1 MEIVIADYYFYRLA
15 PFTYDAWNSPDLLAK
30 VSEVAGVELVP
41 AFDFDIAN
49 INISVGGG
57 SVNLTAKKN
66 MPLDY
71 ELSSVAWHF
80 DSFPFVC
87 VTMISNCEGMVGGET
102 ALKTATGEVMKVR
115 GPAMV
120 RPLLPPYRS

>member
-1 MEIVIADYYFYRLA
+1 M
-15 PFTYDAWNSPDLLAK
+15 
-30 VSEVAGVELVP
+30 AGVELVP
-41 AFDFDIAN
+41 ALDYDIAN
-49 INISVGGG
+49 INISVGDGN
-57 SVNLTAKKN
+57 VDLTEKKDK
-66 MPLDY
+66 PLEE

-102 ALKTATGEVMKVR
+102 VVKTATGELMKVR

-120 RPLLPPYRS
+120 SPHCIYGSIC